1 MAGLIPQSFIDDLLN
16 RLDIIDVVGSRLQLK
31 KSGKNY
37 SACCPFHQEK
47 TPSFT
52 VSPDKQFYH
61 CFGCGASGSA
71 LGFVMEYDHLN
82 FPQAVELLA
91 KQAGLEIPYE
101 QQAIDRYKQ
110 VADSPLY
117 DLLAKAADYYQQALK
132 SHPTKQLAVDYFKKR
147 GLTGI
152 VARDFGLGFAPPG
165 WDNLIKHL
173 IADGAD
179 QKLLIDAGLII
190 ENAENGRRYDR
201 FRNRVIFPIR
211 DLKGRIIAFGG
222 RVLGDDKPKY
232 LNSPETAI
240 FHKGEILYGLYE
252 VRKKTRQLDEIL
264 VLEGY
269 MDVIALAQFGLT
281 NAVATLGTAT
291 SEEHVKRLFQLV
303 NNIVFCFDGDTAGRK
318 AAWRALESAL
328 PYLQD
333 GRCVKFLF
341 LPDGEDPDSLVR
353 SEGGDAFR
361 ARINQHSLSL
371 TDYLF
376 DHLMAEAQ
384 PDSLEGKAH
393 LAMLATPLLTKIP
406 KSSLR
411 SLIYQ
416 RLTAITGLNQQQLQ
430 ENTSRLQQISHVSHF
445 EITNQPISNRDISYH
460 KANIPMVTPIMHA
473 LRCLLH
479 NPQLVTRLK
488 NLEVI
493 ETTID
498 DYGKLLSKAIIL
510 LKETPTLNSFQLMG
524 KLVSFDKRQLLTRL
538 FDKEQLIGDQSSLE
552 KEFNDTIMTIIEQ
565 QNEIKL
571 DKLLNKGN
579 SLTTEE
585 KDQLRRLLAAK
596 AKD

>member
-16 RLDIIDVVGSRLQLK
+16 RLDIIDVVSSRLQLK

-52 VSPDKQFYH
+52 VSPDKQFYY
-61 CFGCGASGSA
+61 CFGCGSSGNA
-71 LGFVMEYDHLN
+71 VGFIMEYDHLN

-91 KQAGLEIPYE
+91 KQVGLEIPFE
-101 QQAIDRYKQ
+101 QQTIKHSKQ
-110 VADSPLY
+110 VNDSPLY
-117 DLLAKAADYYQQALK
+117 DLLTKAADYYQQALK
-132 SHPTKQLAVDYFKKR
+132 DHPTKHLAVNYLKKR
-147 GLTGI
+147 GLTGVI
-152 VARDFGLGFAPPG
+152 ARDFGLGFAPPG
-165 WDNLIKHL
+165 WDNLIKYL
-173 IADGAD
+173 EANDAE
-179 QKLLIDAGLII
+179 QKLLIEAGLVI

-201 FRNRVIFPIR
+201 FRERVIFPIK

-232 LNSPETAI
+232 LNSPETAV
-240 FHKGEILYGLYE
+240 FHKSEILYGLYE
-252 VRKKTRQLDEIL
+252 VRKNTRHLDEIL

-269 MDVIALAQFGLT
+269 MDVIALAQFGVT

-291 SEEHVKRLFQLV
+291 SEEHIKRLFRVV
-303 NNIVFCFDGDTAGRK
+303 NNIIFCFDGDTAGRK

-341 LPDGEDPDSLVR
+341 LPEGEDPDSLVR
-353 SEGGDAFR
+353 HEGGEIFR
-361 ARINQHSLSL
+361 ARINQQACSL

-376 DHLMAEAQ
+376 DHLEAEAQ
-384 PDSLEGKAH
+384 PDTLEGKAH
-393 LAMLATPLLTKIP
+393 LAMLAKPLLSKIP

-411 SLIYQ
+411 SLMYQ
-416 RLTAITGLNQQQLQ
+416 RLATLTGLEQHQLQ
-430 ENTSRLQQISHVSHF
+430 ENTIAFQSVSSVSQY
-445 EITNQPISNRDISYH
+445 EVINQVLPINQSYYH
-460 KANIPMVTPIMHA
+460 KAELTPVMRA
-473 LRCLLH
+473 LRYMLY
-479 NPQLVTRLK
+479 NPQLATRLG
-488 NLEVI
+488 NTETI
-493 ETTID
+493 EMLTD
-498 DYGKLLSKAIIL
+498 DYGKLLAKAINL

-524 KLVSFDKRQLLTRL
+524 KLACLDKGQLLTGL
-538 FDKEQLIGDQSSLE
+538 LDKEQLIEDQTSLE
-552 KEFNDTIMTIIEQ
+552 KEFNDTIMIIINH
-565 QNEIKL
+565 QNDIKL

-585 KDQLRRLLAAK
+585 KNQLRLLLAVK